1 MQTIDEYFKDVQATV
16 SESRVVASMNI
27 EYVKVLENEGYVRG
41 ILMLIDGSELRFL
54 EYVRII
60 GGQAKVLRYRFQW
73 QMGEEFII
81 RWNNAPHHREVETF
95 PNHKHV
101 RGEEKPKPSKETN
114 LASVLKEIEE
124 EIISKRR

>member
-1 MQTIDEYFKDVQATV
+1 
-16 SESRVVASMNI
+16 
-27 EYVKVLENEGYVRG
+27 VRG
-41 ILMLIDGSELRFL
+41 VLTLIDGSEPRFL

-73 QMGEEFII
+73 QTEEGFIA

-101 RGEEKPKPSKETN
+101 RGEEGPKPSRETN

-124 EIISKRR
+124 EIISK